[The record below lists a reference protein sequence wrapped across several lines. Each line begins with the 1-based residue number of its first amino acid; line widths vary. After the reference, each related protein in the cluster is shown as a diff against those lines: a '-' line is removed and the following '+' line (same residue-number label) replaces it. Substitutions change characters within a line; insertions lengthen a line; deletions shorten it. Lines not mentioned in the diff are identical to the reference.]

1 MKKSEIIG
9 MFALLLI
16 AVAMIAACMQVQ
28 EPDSGNAV
36 ITYRSYGG
44 FVMPTYAIQELVVTK
59 DNATMSIIA
68 ADGNITKRY
77 QKNLT
82 KEQYNGI
89 VRVFSDNN
97 FASFGNRYDE
107 GQKYVTD
114 VGFTDITFAANGK
127 TKTVTTYNVNDYLPT
142 GLIRIR
148 EKLQETV
155 EFTRTPDESQIKDLA
170 ESWIQKA
177 PTYKY
182 DGSGLTFINYVQQE
196 SYPVRHVL
204 TYKFTSS
211 HAGYGDRSG
220 KVTAPVITDHTIKI
234 TIIAST
240 VDSAII
246 DEKWDEMGQFMVGS
260 EQSLSYQPKMCE
272 KTPWQVWEENS
283 GRVYIRAPT
292 DEEIIKH
299 YYSSVYSIN
308 VRDVKKIQLG
318 TVSCQSCDVC
328 RETYRFGLTVNASDM
343 QPLLDEGWTRFNVIP
358 PAPSVVP
365 SPVKVPLPGTA
376 ENSERQVTVYSA
388 SKGIAFKW
396 GGMSGK
402 IAWTRAEFAKTGC
415 TFVFVSTSV
424 KNIGPDTITV
434 SSGDFSI
441 RDSEGNRFDPI
452 INHGTSYTN
461 WSYLTDLDKNQSINR
476 TIYFEVPLTAKNLA
490 LYYDFGNVSDSIK
503 LAYWNID

>member
-1 MKKSEIIG
+1 M
-9 MFALLLI
+9 
-16 AVAMIAACMQVQ
+16 
-28 EPDSGNAV
+28 
-36 ITYRSYGG
+36 
-44 FVMPTYAIQELVVTK
+44 
-59 DNATMSIIA
+59 
-68 ADGNITKRY
+68 
-77 QKNLT
+77 
-82 KEQYNGI
+82 
-89 VRVFSDNN
+89 
-97 FASFGNRYDE
+97 
-107 GQKYVTD
+107 TD

-127 TKTVTTYNVNDYLPT
+127 TKTVTTYNVNDYLPA

-155 EFTRTPDESQIKDLA
+155 EFTRTLDESQVKALA
-170 ESWIQKA
+170 ESWITGA
-177 PTYKY
+177 PTYTY
-182 DGSGLTFINYVQQE
+182 DGSGLRFVNYVQQE
-196 SYPVRHVL
+196 SFPVRHVL
-204 TYKFTSS
+204 TYTFTSS
-211 HAGYGDRSG
+211 HAGYGNRSAQ
-220 KVTAPVITDHTIKI
+220 VTAQVITEHTIKI
-234 TIIAST
+234 TIIDGT
-240 VDSAII
+240 VESAVI
-246 DEKWDEMGQFMVGS
+246 DGKWDEMGQFIIGS
-260 EQSLSYQPKMCE
+260 ELSLAYRPKMCE

-292 DEEIIKH
+292 DEEIIRS
-299 YYSSVYSIN
+299 YYISVYSID

-318 TVSCQSCDVC
+318 TVSCQACDVC
-328 RETYRFGLTVNASDM
+328 LETYRFGLTVNASEM

-376 ENSERQVTVYSA
+376 QNSERQVTVYSA

-396 GGMSGK
+396 GGVSGN
-402 IAWTRAEFAKTGC
+402 IAWTRAEFAKTGY

-461 WSYLTDLDKNQSINR
+461 WSYLTDLDKNQSISR
-476 TIYFEVPLTAKNLA
+476 TIYFEVPLTAKNLV
-490 LYYDFGNVSDSIK
+490 LYYDFGNVSPSIK

>member
-1 MKKSEIIG
+1 MKKRGITGI
-9 MFALLLI
+9 LVVLLI
-16 AVAMIAACMQVQ
+16 AVVMIAACMQVQ
-28 EPDSGNAV
+28 EPDSGNAM

-89 VRVFSDNN
+89 VKVFPDNN
-97 FASFGNRYDE
+97 FASFGDRYDE

-127 TKTVTTYNVNDYLPT
+127 TKTVTTYNINDYLPT

-155 EFTRTPDESQIKDLA
+155 EFTKTLDESQVKALA
-170 ESWIQKA
+170 EDWIKGA
-177 PTYKY
+177 PTYTW
-182 DGSGLTFINYVQQE
+182 DGSGLQFVNYARQE
-196 SYPVRHVL
+196 SYPVQHVL

-211 HAGYGDRSG
+211 HAGYGNRS
-220 KVTAPVITDHTIKI
+220 AQAAAQVITAHTIRI
-234 TIIAST
+234 TIIDRTA
-240 VDSAII
+240 DSAVI
-246 DEKWDEMGQFMVGS
+246 DGNWDEMGQFMIGS
-260 EQSLSYQPKMCE
+260 ELSLSYQPKMCE

-299 YYSSVYSIN
+299 YYASVHSID

-318 TVSCQSCDVC
+318 TVSCQACEVC
-328 RETYRFGLTVNASDM
+328 PETYRFGLTVNASEM

-358 PAPSVVP
+358 PAPSVIP

-376 ENSERQVTVYSA
+376 QNSERQVTVNSA
-388 SKGIAFKW
+388 SKGIAYKY
-396 GGMSGK
+396 GGPAVMQV
-402 IAWTRAEFAKTGC
+402 EFAKTGY

-434 SSGDFSI
+434 SGGDFSI
-441 RDSEGNRFDPI
+441 RDSEGNRFDPKI
-452 INHGTSYTN
+452 HKGTSN
-461 WSYLTDLDKNQSINR
+461 ASLSYLTDLDKNQSINGS
-476 TIYFEVPLTAKNLA
+476 IDFEVPLTAKNLA
-490 LYYDFGNVSDSIK
+490 VYYDFGNVSTSIK
-503 LAYWNID
+503 LAYWKID

>member
-1 MKKSEIIG
+1 MKKTEIIG
-9 MFALLLI
+9 LLALLLI
-16 AVAMIAACMQVQ
+16 AVVMIAACMQVQ

-59 DNATMSIIA
+59 DNATMTIIA

-82 KEQYNGI
+82 REQFNAI
-89 VRVFSDNN
+89 VKVFSDNN
-97 FASFGNRYDE
+97 FASYGDRYDE
-107 GQKYVTD
+107 GRNHVTD
-114 VGFTDITFAANGK
+114 VGFTDITFEANGK
-127 TKTVTTYNVNDYLPT
+127 TKTVTTYNVNDYMPS
-142 GLIRIR
+142 GLIKIR

-155 EFTRTPDESQIKDLA
+155 EFTRTLDESQVKELA
-170 ESWIQKA
+170 ESWIREA
-177 PTYKY
+177 PSYKY
-182 DGSGLTFINYVQQE
+182 DGSGLGIVNYIQQE

-211 HAGYGDRSG
+211 HAVYGDRSG

-234 TIIAST
+234 TIIDGT

-246 DEKWDEMGQFMVGS
+246 DGVWDEMGQFMYGS
-260 EQSLSYQPKMCE
+260 GLSLSYQPKMCE
-272 KTPWQVWEENS
+272 KTVWWVWEENS

-308 VRDVKKIQLG
+308 VWDVKKIEHG
-318 TVSCQSCDVC
+318 NVTCHACYAC
-328 RETYRFGLTVNASDM
+328 PWFYKFGLTVNASEM
-343 QPLLDEGWTRFNVIP
+343 QPLLDEGWTRFKVIP

-376 ENSERQVTVYSA
+376 QNSERQVTVYSA
-388 SKGIAFKW
+388 LKGNASKY
-396 GGMSGK
+396 GGPADMYVEY
-402 IAWTRAEFAKTGC
+402 ARTGY
-415 TFVFVSTSV
+415 TFVFVSNSV

-452 INHGTSYTN
+452 MNHGTSN
-461 WSYLTDLDKNQSINR
+461 ASLSYLTDLDKNQSTSG
-476 TIYFEVPLTAKNLA
+476 TIDFEVPLTAKNLA
-490 LYYDFGNVSDSIK
+490 VYYDFGNVSNSIR

>member
-1 MKKSEIIG
+1 
-9 MFALLLI
+9 
-16 AVAMIAACMQVQ
+16 
-28 EPDSGNAV
+28 
-36 ITYRSYGG
+36 
-44 FVMPTYAIQELVVTK
+44 VVTK

-82 KEQYNGI
+82 KEQYNAI

-97 FASFGNRYDE
+97 FASFGDRYDE
-107 GQKYVTD
+107 GRNHVTD
-114 VGFTDITFAANGK
+114 VGFTDITFTANGK
-127 TKTVTTYNVNDYLPT
+127 TKTVTTYNVNDYMPS
-142 GLIRIR
+142 GLIKIR

-155 EFTRTPDESQIKDLA
+155 EFTRTLDESQIKALA
-170 ESWIQKA
+170 ESWIREA

-182 DGSGLTFINYVQQE
+182 DGSGLVLVNYVQQQ
-196 SYPVRHVL
+196 SFPVRHVL
-204 TYKFTSS
+204 TYNFTSS
-211 HAGYGDRSG
+211 HSGYGDRSG
-220 KVTAPVITDHTIKI
+220 KVTAPVITNHTINI
-234 TIIAST
+234 TIIDGN
-240 VDSAII
+240 VESAII

-299 YYSSVYSIN
+299 YYASVYSTD

-318 TVSCQSCDVC
+318 TVSCQACDVC
-328 RETYRFGLTVNASDM
+328 PETYRFGLTVNASEM

-365 SPVKVPLPGTA
+365 SPVKVTIPGTA

-424 KNIGPDTITV
+424 KNIGPDTIMV

-476 TIYFEVPLTAKNLA
+476 TIYFEVPLTAKNLVV
-490 LYYDFGNVSDSIK
+490 YYDFGNVSDSIK